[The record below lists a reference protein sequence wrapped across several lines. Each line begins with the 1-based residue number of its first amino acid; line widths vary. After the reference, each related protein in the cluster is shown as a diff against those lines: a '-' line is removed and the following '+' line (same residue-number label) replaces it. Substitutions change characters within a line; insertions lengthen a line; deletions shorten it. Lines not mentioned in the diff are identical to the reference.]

1 MSEFDDPGFRDQLQ
15 RLGGHYADDEIA
27 YATVLQKV
35 RVAKRRRGAA
45 VFGGLGAACLFAVGA
60 FAVTSN
66 DSHRLSPADS
76 GVEQNQAISETTG
89 VQRPEPTT
97 TTESSEPAPTEKIE
111 TTATTTP
118 PTSAVEPIS
127 PTPSD
132 TPSSNTSS
140 SNQGSGSKGTGS
152 KGTGSKGTGSVSSSP
167 PSSSA
172 PDFTPSS
179 STPVST
185 TEVRTFVSRGGS
197 ITVRLQDNQ
206 LSLLGT
212 KANAGYQLELD
223 KNEPSRIRV
232 KFVID
237 SHESSIDVTISDGH
251 LSHDVNENGG
261 ASSDTGSTVAGDRPD
276 PTTSYTGSGRSDQ
289 SPGDGS
295 GHSG

>member
-97 TTESSEPAPTEKIE
+97 TESSEPAPTEKIE

-152 KGTGSKGTGSVSSSP
+152 KGTGTVSSSP

-261 ASSDTGSTVAGDRPD
+261 ASSDTGSTVAGGRPD
-276 PTTSYTGSGRSDQ
+276 TTTSNTGSGRSDQ

>member
-35 RVAKRRRGAA
+35 RVAKRRRAAA

-97 TTESSEPAPTEKIE
+97 TESSEPAPTETIE

-152 KGTGSKGTGSVSSSP
+152 KGTGTASSSP

-185 TEVRTFVSRGGS
+185 TEVRTFVSQGGS

-212 KANAGYQLELD
+212 KANAGYKLELD

-261 ASSDTGSTVAGDRPD
+261 ASSDTSSTVAGDRPD

>member
-35 RVAKRRRGAA
+35 RVAKRRRAAA

-97 TTESSEPAPTEKIE
+97 TESSEPAPTETIE

-152 KGTGSKGTGSVSSSP
+152 KGTGTASSSP

-185 TEVRTFVSRGGS
+185 TEVRTFVSQGGS

-261 ASSDTGSTVAGDRPD
+261 ASSGTGSTVAGDSPD

-295 GHSG
+295 GRSG

>member
-35 RVAKRRRGAA
+35 RVAKRRRAAA
-45 VFGGLGAACLFAVGA
+45 VFGGLGAASLFAVGA

-97 TTESSEPAPTEKIE
+97 TESSEPAPTETIE

-152 KGTGSKGTGSVSSSP
+152 KGTGTASSSP

-185 TEVRTFVSRGGS
+185 TEVRTFVSQGGS

-237 SHESSIDVTISDGH
+237 SHESSIDVTISDGR

-261 ASSDTGSTVAGDRPD
+261 ASNDTGSTVAGDRPD

>member
-35 RVAKRRRGAA
+35 RVAKRRRAAA

-97 TTESSEPAPTEKIE
+97 TESSEPAPTETIE

-152 KGTGSKGTGSVSSSP
+152 KGTGTASSSP

-185 TEVRTFVSRGGS
+185 TEVRTFVSQGGS

-276 PTTSYTGSGRSDQ
+276 PTTS
-289 SPGDGS
+289 
-295 GHSG
+295 

>member
-35 RVAKRRRGAA
+35 RVAKRRRAAA
-45 VFGGLGAACLFAVGA
+45 VFGGLGAACLFAIGA

-97 TTESSEPAPTEKIE
+97 TTESSEPAPTETIE

-152 KGTGSKGTGSVSSSP
+152 KGTGTASSSP

-185 TEVRTFVSRGGS
+185 TEVRTFVSQGGS

-237 SHESSIDVTISDGH
+237 SHESSIDVTISDGR
-251 LSHDVNENGG
+251 LRHDVNESGG
-261 ASSDTGSTVAGDRPD
+261 ASNDTGSTVAGDRPD

-289 SPGDGS
+289 SPADGS

>member
-35 RVAKRRRGAA
+35 RVAKRRRAAA

-152 KGTGSKGTGSVSSSP
+152 KGTGTVSSSP

-223 KNEPSRIRV
+223 KNEPTRIRV

-261 ASSDTGSTVAGDRPD
+261 ASSDTGSTVAGGRPD
-276 PTTSYTGSGRSDQ
+276 TTTSNTGSGRSDQ